1 MSFLRTFARDVC
13 LAFALVV
20 AAQLAAQEPAGVSA
34 APATQVAAP
43 RLTSKSWYLI
53 DFTTEK
59 VLSANAADVQL
70 PPASLTKL
78 MTAYVVFDA
87 LQNGRIRLDD
97 RARVSTKAW
106 RTGGTRMFIEVNSDV
121 GIEDLLRGLLIQSG
135 NDAAIALAEHVA
147 GTVDAFVG
155 DMNSAAKKLGM
166 QNTVFRNPHGLPARG
181 HYTTARDLA
190 VLARAIIDEFP
201 DFYSLYAE
209 REFSYNGIAQSNR
222 NALLWRDP
230 SVDGMK
236 TGYTESAGY
245 CVVTSAQRGG
255 MRLVAVVL
263 GASTPRVRNDGAQ
276 KLLEYG
282 FANFETHKLYSAGQE
297 LDNARVWGGE
307 VEFARL
313 GLTEDIYVTI
323 PRGGYSKLAA
333 SMDVLAQLAAP
344 LARGTKVG
352 DVNVSFDGAPL
363 VKKPLVVL
371 SNVMDGGVWA
381 RMRDELDLLWE

>member
-1 MSFLRTFARDVC
+1 MSFMRNAVRNVC
-13 LAFALVV
+13 YAFALLIT
-20 AAQLAAQEPAGVSA
+20 AQLAAQERAVA
-34 APATQVAAP
+34 VAAP
-43 RLTSKSWYLI
+43 PRLASKSYYLI
-53 DFTTEK
+53 DFTTDK
-59 VLSANAADVQL
+59 VLSASAADVQL

-78 MTAYVVFDA
+78 MTAYVVFGA

-97 RARVSTKAW
+97 HAHVSEKAW
-106 RTGGTRMFIEVNSDV
+106 RMGGTRMFIEVNSDV
-121 GIEDLLRGLLIQSG
+121 GVEDLLRGLLIQSG
-135 NDAAIALAEHVA
+135 NDAAVALAEHVA
-147 GTVDAFVG
+147 GSVDAFVTE
-155 DMNSAAKKLGM
+155 MNAAAKELGM
-166 QNTVFRNPHGLPARG
+166 RNTVFRNPHGLPARG

-190 VLARAIIDEFP
+190 VLAKAIIAQFP

-209 REFSYNGIAQSNR
+209 RQFSYNGIVQSNR

-236 TGYTESAGY
+236 TGYTDSAGY
-245 CVVTSAQRGG
+245 CLVTSAQRGG
-255 MRLVAVVL
+255 MRLIAVVL
-263 GASTPRVRNDGAQ
+263 GAPTPRVRNDGAQ

-282 FANFETHKLYSAGQE
+282 FANFETYKLYSAGQE

-344 LARGTKVG
+344 LVRGTSVG
-352 DVNVSFDGAPL
+352 EVNVSFDGAPL
-363 VKKPLVVL
+363 VKSPLVVL
-371 SNVMDGGVWA
+371 TNVMDGGVWA